1 MRAKLGLA
9 EDRPEDTQ
17 LLSDLLTLLASN
29 HSDYSVF
36 FRRLCDFDE
45 ELALS
50 PLRDDFVDRERFDG
64 WAQAYRTRLQQQ
76 QYPRTQRSA
85 DMRRANPKFIL
96 RNYLAQQA
104 IEKAEQGDY
113 SEVQRL
119 HAVLQAPYD
128 EQPEN
133 EIYAAPPPDWG
144 KHLAV
149 SCSS

>member
-1 MRAKLGLA
+1 LI

-17 LLSDLLTLLASN
+17 LLSDLLGLLASN
-29 HSDYSVF
+29 HSDYTLF

-45 ELALS
+45 ELELS
-50 PLRDDFVDRERFDG
+50 PLRDDYVDRERFDN
-64 WAQAYRTRLQQQ
+64 WAQAYRPRLQQQ
-76 QYPRTQRSA
+76 QYPRAQRSA
-85 DMRRANPKFIL
+85 AMRRANPKFIL

-113 SEVQRL
+113 SEVRRL
-119 HAVLQAPYD
+119 HAVLQAPFD

-133 EIYAAPPPDWG
+133 ESYAAPPPDWG
-144 KHLAV
+144 KHLEV